1 MNKNYLVNSIMKDK
15 VWTDEELA
23 ESAMNPIDLPL
34 YDHSEPQ
41 PEEVRARLE
50 ESMRLG
56 AIGVPLID
64 DRWLNPKLAEETQK
78 RIAKIKTKY
87 FKTYQDYFIA
97 QENVRRQIEFKHEPV
112 DIDLEQRLIAE
123 TRWIKQQRVEAARKR
138 AMGK

>member
-1 MNKNYLVNSIMKDK
+1 MGKRYLVNSIMKDK

-23 ESAMNPIDLPL
+23 EFAMNPIDLSL

-41 PEEVRARLE
+41 PEEVRTRLE

-97 QENVRRQIEFKHEPV
+97 QEKVRQQIEYGDEPV
-112 DIDLEQRLIAE
+112 DLELEQKLVAE
-123 TRWIKQQRVEAARKR
+123 TKWLREQHQRI
-138 AMGK
+138 

>member
-15 VWTDEELA
+15 AWTDEELT
-23 ESAMNPIDLPL
+23 EFAMNPIDLSL

-41 PEEVRARLE
+41 PEEVRTRLE

-97 QENVRRQIEFKHEPV
+97 QEKVRQQIEYGDEPV
-112 DIDLEQRLIAE
+112 DLELEQKLVAE
-123 TRWIKQQRVEAARKR
+123 TKWLREQHQRI
-138 AMGK
+138 

>member
-15 VWTDEELA
+15 AWTDEELT
-23 ESAMNPIDLPL
+23 EFAMNPIDLSL

-41 PEEVRARLE
+41 PEEVRTRLE

-97 QENVRRQIEFKHEPV
+97 QEKVRQQIEYGDEPV
-112 DIDLEQRLIAE
+112 DIELEQKLVAE
-123 TRWIKQQRVEAARKR
+123 TKWLREQHQRI
-138 AMGK
+138 

>member
-1 MNKNYLVNSIMKDK
+1 MGKKYLVNSIMKDK

-23 ESAMNPIDLPL
+23 EFAMNPIDLSL

-97 QENVRRQIEFKHEPV
+97 QEKVRQQIEYGDEPV
-112 DIDLEQRLIAE
+112 DLELEQKLVAE
-123 TRWIKQQRVEAARKR
+123 TKWLREQHQRI
-138 AMGK
+138 

>member
-15 VWTDEELA
+15 AWTDEELA
-23 ESAMNPIDLPL
+23 EFAMNPIDLSL

-41 PEEVRARLE
+41 PEEVRTRLE

-97 QENVRRQIEFKHEPV
+97 QEKVRQQIEYGDEPV
-112 DIDLEQRLIAE
+112 DLELEQKLVAE
-123 TRWIKQQRVEAARKR
+123 TKWLREQHQRI
-138 AMGK
+138 

>member
-1 MNKNYLVNSIMKDK
+1 MNSNINPATGKE
-15 VWTDEELA
+15 WTEEEKQELYGK
-23 ESAMNPIDLPL
+23 PIDLSL
-34 YDHSEPQ
+34 YDHSELQ
-41 PEEVRARLE
+41 PEEVRTRLE

-97 QENVRRQIEFKHEPV
+97 QEKVRQQIEYGDEPV
-112 DIDLEQRLIAE
+112 DLELEQKLIAE
-123 TRWIKQQRVEAARKR
+123 TKWLREQHQRI
-138 AMGK
+138 